1 MSTPVAQITDDVDNF
16 YLVGWVGFVLVFV
29 FNGSFV
35 LIFLYDFIQGCRY
48 TNKEMIDMTRKEYY
62 AGLLRK
68 YEKGNE

>member
-1 MSTPVAQITDDVDNF
+1 
-16 YLVGWVGFVLVFV
+16 
-29 FNGSFV
+29 V